1 VFGILKKP
9 NFEGSVS
16 GFRSRSFEGAGDFFF
31 GFCGYWYLRYWYR
44 LDTSINWMPALIAFG
59 GFAFSGNWYLLD
71 TGIGWTLVCVVVNIR
86 CVSEGCRSFLDI
98 GE

>member
-1 VFGILKKP
+1 
-9 NFEGSVS
+9 
-16 GFRSRSFEGAGDFFF
+16 
-31 GFCGYWYLRYWYR
+31 
-44 LDTSINWMPALIAFG
+44 MPALIAFG